1 MLARDREVAVLFRWP
16 IKFKLLLCVGLL
28 VVIVGVL
35 AINSLRGLYAYRE
48 LAKTISWRADEMPAA
63 DDLSSRIGQ
72 AQEMLLE
79 FKRTRET
86 QFVPRDDTEPVSN
99 SAFHHKLGLSK
110 IPLGQYRDQLDQA
123 LPN

>member
-35 AINSLRGLYAYRE
+35 AVNSLRGLYAYRE
-48 LAKTISWRADEMPAA
+48 LAKTISWRSHEMPLADE
-63 DDLSSRIGQ
+63 LSSRIGQ
-72 AQEMLLE
+72 AQETLLE

-86 QFVPRDDTEPVSN
+86 QFVPRDDSEPVGN
-99 SAFHHKLGLSK
+99 SAFNHKLGLIK
-110 IPLGQYRDQLDQA
+110 FWLDQYR
-123 LPN
+123 